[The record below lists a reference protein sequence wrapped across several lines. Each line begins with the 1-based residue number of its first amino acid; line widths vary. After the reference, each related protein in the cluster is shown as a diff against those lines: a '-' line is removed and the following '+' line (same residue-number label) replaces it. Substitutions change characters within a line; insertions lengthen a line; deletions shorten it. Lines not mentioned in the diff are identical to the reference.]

1 MCFPHH
7 HSFKLIYCKLND
19 CSKFVLLEKNIIV
32 VDECAKNSVLLLFE
46 NWANEKAGEIH
57 LLPESGSYRK
67 YFRINGAHHQV
78 IGAYYDSPHENRA
91 FIELSRHFKKHGLN
105 VPEIYIVGDDMKTYL
120 QEDLGNIILFD
131 HITKI
136 REKEGFGQKLIKIYK
151 SVIDELIRFQMVA
164 GETVDYSVCYP
175 AAEFDGQAYMWDLN
189 YFKYNFLKL
198 AQIPFDEY
206 RLEEEFR
213 KIVQGLLSSDNSWF
227 VYRDF
232 QARNIMLHNQKL
244 YFIDFQG
251 GRKGPVYYDL
261 VSLLFQARARIP
273 FEIRETLIDYYIRQ
287 AGKINLKS
295 VQNFRQHF
303 YKFALIRILQTLGAY
318 GFRGLYEKKRHFIES
333 IPLAIENVKWLLDNL
348 KISNEIPELKH
359 CLKQIIEM
367 NESKKFNLPPLQI
380 QINSFSYK
388 RGIPVDLSGNGGGFV
403 FDCRALPNPGRL
415 EEYRN
420 LTGMDQKVI
429 DYLQQYEEVDAFVD
443 QAYNLVQQSA
453 KIYSERNF
461 TNLMISFG
469 CTGGQHRSV
478 YCAEK
483 LVKKLKDFTNIEIE
497 LRHREQ
503 E

>member
-1 MCFPHH
+1 M
-7 HSFKLIYCKLND
+7 D
-19 CSKFVLLEKNIIV
+19 EK
-32 VDECAKNSVLLLFE
+32 AKNSVLLLFKSWSGE
-46 NWANEKAGEIH
+46 QAGEIN
-57 LLPESGSYRK
+57 LLPGSGSYRK
-67 YFRINGAHHQV
+67 YFRVKGPHHQV
-78 IGAYYDSPHENRA
+78 IGAYYDSVRENKA

-105 VPEIYIVGDDMKTYL
+105 VPEIYAVGGNMKTYL
-120 QEDLGNIILFD
+120 QEDIGDIVLFD

-136 REKEGFGQKLIKIYK
+136 REKEGFGQKLIEIYK
-151 SVIDELIRFQMVA
+151 SIIDELIRFQMVA
-164 GETVDYSVCYP
+164 GKTVDYSVCYP
-175 AAEFDGQAYMWDLN
+175 AAEFNGQAYMWDLN

-206 RLEEEFR
+206 RLEEDF
-213 KIVQGLLSSDNSWF
+213 KIIVQGLLSSDNSWF

-232 QARNIMLHNQKL
+232 QVRNIMLRNKKL

-261 VSLLFQARARIP
+261 VSLLFQARAMIP
-273 FEIRETLIDYYIRQ
+273 FDIREELIDYYIVQ
-287 AGKINLKS
+287 AGKINTQS
-295 VQNFRQHF
+295 IINFRQHF

-318 GFRGLYEKKRHFIES
+318 GFRGLHEKKRHFIES
-333 IPLAIENVKWLLDNL
+333 IPLAIENVKWLLENL
-348 KISNEIPELKH
+348 KVSNKIPELKH
-359 CLKQIIEM
+359 CLKQIIKM
-367 NESKKFNLPPLQI
+367 NESKEFNLPPLKL

-420 LTGMDQKVI
+420 LTGMDKKVI
-429 DYLQQYEEVDAFVD
+429 DYLQQYKEVDAFVD
-443 QAYNLVQQSA
+443 QANSMVQQSV
-453 KIYSERNF
+453 KVYPGRGF
-461 TNLMISFG
+461 THLLVNFG

-478 YCAEK
+478 YCAAK
-483 LVKKLKDFTNIEIE
+483 LAAKLKSFTNINVE